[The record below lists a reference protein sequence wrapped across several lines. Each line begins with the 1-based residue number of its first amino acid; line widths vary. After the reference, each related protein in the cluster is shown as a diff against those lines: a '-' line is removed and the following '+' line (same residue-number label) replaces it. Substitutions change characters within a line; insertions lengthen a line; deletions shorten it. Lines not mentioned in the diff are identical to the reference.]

1 MSAAATIR
9 ERASAAR
16 DDWVFVIAA
25 RRYRHLAES
34 EDLVPMQH
42 RASTWF
48 RRVLAASCVIASGS
62 VAGAAHAQGAATSEC
77 YFDMMRMVDAQP
89 LGAGR
94 EETDE
99 ATGNLHYLLS
109 LPKGHDKTKKWP
121 VVVFMHG
128 IGEVNAQGSMLNA
141 LTKHSLPRVVEDPMF
156 NYPFIVISP
165 QINNDGWVNHAAEIG
180 AALDRIETEFGG
192 DKNREYLT
200 GLSYGGAGTLAVG
213 IALAERIAA
222 LMPVTPGGSVANW
235 DNRSKIV
242 NKPIWFFLGVKDNE
256 YNANMTRST
265 ELEASG
271 AETFFKYTYAFA
283 DEYKD
288 AVPKD
293 ALTKKHIFGSYENIG
308 HDVWH
313 AAYGVYCPTLDA
325 QKTVQYDWLLQQS
338 LDGTPFVDPR
348 NPNGGTGGG
357 GAATGGSAGSA
368 GTAGGATAGMDTG
381 GSGGAPAT
389 TAGTASVGTAGT
401 ASMAGAA
408 SGFAPSGSD
417 ANDSS
422 GCGMAPGSSK
432 KKSASAVG
440 LLLLGF
446 AGAVTRR
453 RRARR
458 ARGGALRGPAR

>member
-1 MSAAATIR
+1 MIGT
-9 ERASAAR
+9 
-16 DDWVFVIAA
+16 
-25 RRYRHLAES
+25 
-34 EDLVPMQH
+34 
-42 RASTWF
+42 
-48 RRVLAASCVIASGS
+48 GS
-62 VAGAAHAQGAATSEC
+62 FADAAHAQAAATSEC

-94 EETDE
+94 KETDE

-128 IGEVNAQGSMLNA
+128 IGEVNAQGNMLNA
-141 LTKHSLPRVVEDPMF
+141 LTKHSLPRMVEDPMF
-156 NYPFIVISP
+156 NYPFVVISP

-180 AALDRIETEFGG
+180 AALDRVETEFGG

-235 DNRSKIV
+235 DMRSKIA

-256 YNANMTRST
+256 YTANMTRST

-271 AETFFKYTYAFA
+271 AEAFFKYTYAFA

-288 AVPKD
+288 VVPKD
-293 ALTKKHIFGSYENIG
+293 ALTKKHILGSYENIG

-313 AAYGVYCPTLDA
+313 AAYGVYCPTLDS

-348 NPNGGTGGG
+348 NPNAGTGGSGAG
-357 GAATGGSAGSA
+357 GTAAGGSAGSA
-368 GTAGGATAGMDTG
+368 GSGGSATAGMDMG

-389 TAGTASVGTAGT
+389 TAGTTSVGTAGT
-401 ASMAGAA
+401 APTAGTAT
-408 SGFAPSGSD
+408 GFMPSGGD
-417 ANDSS
+417 ANDSG
-422 GCGMAPGSSK
+422 GCSTAPGSS

-446 AGAVTRR
+446 AGVATRR
-453 RRARR
+453 RRPRR
-458 ARGGALRGPAR
+458 ARGGALRRPVP

>member
-1 MSAAATIR
+1 
-9 ERASAAR
+9 
-16 DDWVFVIAA
+16 
-25 RRYRHLAES
+25 
-34 EDLVPMQH
+34 MQH
-42 RASTWF
+42 CATTWF
-48 RRVLAASCVIASGS
+48 RGVLAASCVIGSGS
-62 VAGAAHAQGAATSEC
+62 VAGAAHAQAAATSAC

-94 EETDE
+94 KETDE

-109 LPKGHDKTKKWP
+109 LPNGHDKTKKWP

-156 NYPFIVISP
+156 DYPFIVISP
-165 QINNDGWVNHAAEIG
+165 QINNDGWVNHAAEIA
-180 AALDRIETEFGG
+180 AALDRVETEFGG

-271 AETFFKYTYAFA
+271 AEAFFKYTYAFA

-293 ALTKKHIFGSYENIG
+293 ALTKKHVFGSYENIG

-348 NPNGGTGGG
+348 SPNAGTSGG
-357 GAATGGSAGSA
+357 GAGGAAAGGGAGSAGSA
-368 GTAGGATAGMDTG
+368 GAMAGMETG
-381 GSGGAPAT
+381 GSGGAPTT
-389 TAGTASVGTAGT
+389 TAGTTSLGTAGT
-401 ASMAGAA
+401 AGMAPTAGAA
-408 SGFAPSGSD
+408 TGLVPSGSD
-417 ANDSS
+417 ANDGS
-422 GCGMAPGSSK
+422 GCSTAPGSSN
-432 KKSASAVG
+432 KSASAVG
-440 LLLLGF
+440 LLLLGL
-446 AGAVTRR
+446 AGSATRR
-453 RRARR
+453 RRAQR
-458 ARGGALRGPAR
+458 ARGGALPPPAR